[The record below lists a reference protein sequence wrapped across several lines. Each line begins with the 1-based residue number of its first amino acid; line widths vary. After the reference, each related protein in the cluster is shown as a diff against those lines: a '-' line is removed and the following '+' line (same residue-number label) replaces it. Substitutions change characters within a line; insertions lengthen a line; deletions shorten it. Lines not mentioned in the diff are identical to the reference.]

1 MKIGCFFYV
10 KFVMVYRL
18 NLHLG
23 KIVRLDYDRT
33 IKLINIKKCKDLLK
47 KRLRTTL
54 HSAKVRSV

>member
-33 IKLINIKKCKDLLK
+33 IKLINIKK
-47 KRLRTTL
+47 
-54 HSAKVRSV
+54 V

>member
-23 KIVRLDYDRT
+23 KMLPEDYYIT
-33 IKLINIKKCKDLLK
+33 IKHVFVKK
-47 KRLRTTL
+47 
-54 HSAKVRSV
+54 V